1 MDNQEKEIR
10 NKARFLLLTTGP
22 SKRINEMS
30 EKELRMLSGKAH
42 VNWVYSELL
51 DDTNGE
57 KYWKLVESVAKERLE
72 QIETDTIKFESTQNK
87 GDYFENHF
95 NK

>member
-30 EKELRMLSGKAH
+30 AKELRMLSGKAH
-42 VNWVYSELL
+42 VNWIYSELL

-72 QIETDTIKFESTQNK
+72 KINTNQIKFESTPSAT
-87 GDYFENHF
+87 
-95 NK
+95 